1 MECLRR
7 VQHALAAYAAACA
20 GRGETCDLFAAG
32 GAAVAACRP
41 RRARHARMPLL
52 SGSGAHAG
60 SASASTAAA
69 AKSVE

>member
-1 MECLRR
+1 M
-7 VQHALAAYAAACA
+7 
-20 GRGETCDLFAAG
+20 RGETCDPCAAG

-52 SGSGAHAG
+52 SGPAPGAHAG
-60 SASASTAAA
+60 RASASAAAA